1 MCRSQNQVH
10 EDDWFGAWEGW
21 PELSGSWWLVLPHF
35 FSWVL
40 LCLLS
45 SGIFVWVTHLWKKL
59 LWTPEHRQRFLFSVS
74 IWGDVL
80 LLTFYFNIFRL
91 FLFLYKL
98 TFRLF
103 LLIMIKEIILH
114 LLLIVIWSLLKGVQ
128 IFYLTFSVSL
138 YAPQINLCH
147 LSTDS

>member
-103 LLIMIKEIILH
+103 LLIMIKEMEPIKRSPNLLSHFFCLTLCSTNQFMPLVHRFLILYYF
-114 LLLIVIWSLLKGVQ
+114 VW
-128 IFYLTFSVSL
+128 LT
-138 YAPQINLCH
+138 
-147 LSTDS
+147 